1 MITCIFQTIIT
12 FDSDKR
18 HDYLTG
24 FSSRKKERRAFGLA
38 MQKVKDRQ
46 SKLEERKGMYI
57 SYYVQVIICTY
68 YKLTCKL
75 TKSVQYKRTK
85 RSTTRKD

>member
-1 MITCIFQTIIT
+1 MRIFQTIIT

-46 SKLEERKGMYI
+46 SKLEERKGVYI
-57 SYYVQVIICTY
+57 KLYVQVIIY
-68 YKLTCKL
+68 AY
-75 TKSVQYKRTK
+75 SYI
-85 RSTTRKD
+85 